1 MKNEY
6 NEREKT
12 LNKSIHFLG
21 NKYNKIFFYQILS
34 TILFYISI
42 ISLIILYCINITVK
56 QSLAYSLVSLI
67 VFALPLLSF
76 FGGLLLNHVK
86 LL

>member
-1 MKNEY
+1 MKHEN
-6 NEREKT
+6 NQQEKN

-21 NKYNKIFFYQILS
+21 NKYNKVFFYQIFS

-42 ISLIILYCINITVK
+42 ISLIILYCINISTK
-56 QSLAYSLVSLI
+56 QSLAYSLLSLI